1 MNDVNRLRILQD
13 VIDRRLTTRLAAT
26 RLEIS
31 DRHCRRL
38 LERYREHGPL
48 SLVNRRR
55 GQPGNRQLIP
65 GLAERALRIIRER
78 YADFGPTLACE
89 KLAEVHGLYLAKETV
104 RKLMTQAG
112 LWIPRK
118 LRAPRVHQPRPRRA
132 CTGELIQIDGCE
144 HRWFE
149 DRGPACTLLV
159 YVDDATSRLMQL
171 LFVSSES
178 TFTYFE
184 ATRGYLERYGKPL
197 AFYSDKASVFRINN
211 KQATGGDG
219 QTQFGRAM
227 NELNI
232 TGICANTSSAK
243 GRVERAHLTLQT
255 AWSRSCGSAVSV
267 HPRQQTPLP
276 ENSWLT
282 TTAGLRSHLV
292 TISTFTVRLRIMKIW
307 RQHSPGVN
315 IVRSQK
321 T

>member
-1 MNDVNRLRILQD
+1 MRTYNVLAKLRCPSLTKYMSTLQSHHSDHCFQRMRLMTAYGTEFFSMNDVNRLRILQD

-55 GQPGNRQLIP
+55 GQPGNRQLMP

-118 LRAPRVHQPRPRRA
+118 LRPPRVHQPRPRRA

-149 DRGPACTLLV
+149 DRGPVCTLLV

-184 ATRGYLERYGKPL
+184 TTPPRAIWSVTVSLWRSTVTRPVSSG
-197 AFYSDKASVFRINN
+197 S
-211 KQATGGDG
+211 T
-219 QTQFGRAM
+219 
-227 NELNI
+227 
-232 TGICANTSSAK
+232 TSRPPA
-243 GRVERAHLTLQT
+243 EM
-255 AWSRSCGSAVSV
+255 
-267 HPRQQTPLP
+267 
-276 ENSWLT
+276 
-282 TTAGLRSHLV
+282 
-292 TISTFTVRLRIMKIW
+292 VRL
-307 RQHSPGVN
+307 SLVVP
-315 IVRSQK
+315 
-321 T
+321 

>member
-1 MNDVNRLRILQD
+1 MSVSDQIRHVRATVSPQRALLSKDEIHDGIRNGVFLNNDVNRLRILQD
-13 VIDRRLTTRLAAT
+13 VIERRLTTRLAAT

-55 GQPGNRQLIP
+55 GQPGNRQLMP

-104 RKLMTQAG
+104 RKLMTLAG

-118 LRAPRVHQPRPRRA
+118 LRPPRVHQPRPRRA

-149 DRGPACTLLV
+149 ERGPACTLLV

-184 ATRGYLERYGKPL
+184 ASRGYLERLIFIQNFILSIY
-197 AFYSDKASVFRINN
+197 N
-211 KQATGGDG
+211 
-219 QTQFGRAM
+219 
-227 NELNI
+227 
-232 TGICANTSSAK
+232 
-243 GRVERAHLTLQT
+243 
-255 AWSRSCGSAVSV
+255 
-267 HPRQQTPLP
+267 
-276 ENSWLT
+276 
-282 TTAGLRSHLV
+282 
-292 TISTFTVRLRIMKIW
+292 RL
-307 RQHSPGVN
+307 
-315 IVRSQK
+315 
-321 T
+321 